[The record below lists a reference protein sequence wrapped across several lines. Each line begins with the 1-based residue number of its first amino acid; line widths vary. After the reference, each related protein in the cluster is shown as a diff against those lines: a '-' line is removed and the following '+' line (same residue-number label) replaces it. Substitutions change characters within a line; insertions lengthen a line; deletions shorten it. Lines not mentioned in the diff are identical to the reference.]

1 MTSSVSG
8 TTIMV
13 LACLIVSM
21 GQLSLGLVFPI
32 LPGISQAL
40 AEDPERVQWLI
51 SAYLLAFGPVQL
63 LYGPLSD
70 ARGRRPVLLGGL
82 ALALAGVGLCLLP
95 DVSFE
100 GLLAGRLLQGLGAGC
115 GAVVSRAMLRDS
127 FDGGALR
134 NALSYM
140 AMAASITP
148 VLAPALGGMLGDHF
162 GWQSVFAAM
171 MLYLGGLWLVLLARF
186 RETHQ
191 GPRLSLHPGRILNS
205 YRALLGQRHFLGH
218 GGMLWGQFALMMTS
232 VSVLPYVMQ
241 QQIGMSATEY
251 GRWALLP
258 ALGLLLG
265 GIINNRIQFW
275 VRAEQVLR
283 ASPFIQ
289 LVAGLWIML
298 MPLEPWLM
306 VAGVFIQ
313 ALGNGMAFPNAMSR
327 LLEPYRDLAGSAAA
341 LSGAM
346 QMLCASLLTV
356 VLAHAGVDTAFSL
369 GWCVVLGA
377 LALKGLSVFAI
388 GRF

>member
-1 MTSSVSG
+1 MTAIVSG

-13 LACLIVSM
+13 LACLIVSI
-21 GQLSLGLVFPI
+21 GQLSLGLVFPV

-40 AEDPERVQWLI
+40 AEEPERVQWLI
-51 SAYLLAFGPVQL
+51 SAYLFAFGPVQL

-82 ALALAGVGLCLLP
+82 ALALVGVALCMLP
-95 DVSFE
+95 GASFE
-100 GLLAGRLLQGLGAGC
+100 WLLAGRLLQGLGAGC

-127 FDGGALR
+127 FEGAALR
-134 NALSYM
+134 NALSYI
-140 AMAASITP
+140 AMAAAITP
-148 VLAPALGGMLGDHF
+148 VLAPALGGILGDVF
-162 GWQSVFAAM
+162 GWQSVFIAM
-171 MLYLGGLWLVLLARF
+171 LAYLLLLWLLLLACF
-186 RETHQ
+186 RETHR
-191 GPRLSLHPGRILNS
+191 GPRLRLHPGSIIKNYFTLMR
-205 YRALLGQRHFLGH
+205 QRHFLGH

-241 QQIGMSATEY
+241 QQIGMSAAEY

-275 VRAEQVLR
+275 VRSEQILR
-283 ASPFIQ
+283 ISPFIQ
-289 LVAGLWIML
+289 LVAGLWIVL

-306 VAGVFIQ
+306 VTGIFIQ

-341 LSGAM
+341 LSGAL
-346 QMLCASLLTV
+346 QMLSASILT
-356 VLAHAGVDTAFSL
+356 AAMAYIGVDTAVSL
-369 GWCVVLGA
+369 GVCVILGA
-377 LALKGLSVFAI
+377 LVLKGLSVFAV

>member
-1 MTSSVSG
+1 MPSSVSG

-13 LACLIVSM
+13 LACLIVSI
-21 GQLSLGLVFPI
+21 GQFSLGLVFPI

-82 ALALAGVGLCLLP
+82 ALSLGGVGLCLLP
-95 DVSFE
+95 GVNFE
-100 GLLAGRLLQGLGAGC
+100 WLLAGRLLQGLGAGC

-127 FDGGALR
+127 FEGPALR

-140 AMAASITP
+140 AMAAAITP
-148 VLAPALGGMLGDHF
+148 VVAPALGGMLGDLS

-171 MLYLGGLWLVLLARF
+171 LLYIGLLWLVLLARF

-191 GPRLSLHPGRILNS
+191 GPRLELHPGRILAG
-205 YRALLGQRHFLGH
+205 YGRLLTERHFLGH

-232 VSVLPYVMQ
+232 ISVLPYVMQ
-241 QQIGMSATEY
+241 HQIGMSAAEY

-283 ASPFIQ
+283 ISPFIQ
-289 LVAGLWIML
+289 LGAGLWIML

-341 LSGAM
+341 LSGAL
-346 QMLCASLLTV
+346 QMLSASLLTAA
-356 VLAHAGVDTAFSL
+356 LTYAGVDSAFAL
-369 GWCVVLGA
+369 GVCVMLGA
-377 LALKGLSVFAI
+377 LVLKGLSVFAV

>member
-21 GQLSLGLVFPI
+21 GQLSLGLVFPV

-40 AEDPERVQWLI
+40 SEDPERVQWLI

-70 ARGRRPVLLGGL
+70 ARGRRPVLLAGL

-95 DVSFE
+95 DASFE
-100 GLLAGRLLQGLGAGC
+100 WLLAGRLLQGLGAGC

-127 FDGGALR
+127 FEGPALR

-140 AMAASITP
+140 AMAAAITP
-148 VLAPALGGMLGDHF
+148 VLAPALGGMLGDYA
-162 GWQSVFAAM
+162 GWQSVFVAM
-171 MLYLGGLWLVLLARF
+171 LLYLALLWLVLLTRF
-186 RETHQ
+186 RETHR
-191 GPRLSLHPGRILNS
+191 GPRLSLHPVRIINS
-205 YRALLGQRHFLGH
+205 YRTLLGQRHFLGH

-241 QQIGMSATEY
+241 HQIGMSAAEY

-283 ASPFIQ
+283 ISPFIQ
-289 LVAGLWIML
+289 LAAGLWIML

-306 VAGVFIQ
+306 VVGVFIQ

-327 LLEPYRDLAGSAAA
+327 LLEPYRDAAGSAAA

-346 QMLCASLLTV
+346 QMLSASLLTAA
-356 VLAHAGVDTAFSL
+356 LAQAGVDTAFSL
-369 GWCVVLGA
+369 GLCVMLGA
-377 LALKGLSVFAI
+377 LVLKGLSVFAI

>member
-377 LALKGLSVFAI
+377 LVLKGLSVFVI